1 MPADSPIPPSQMPPP
16 IFTSQTGY
24 PRPPFPN
31 IFNRWEPSSV
41 KPTSSTSAL
50 SFPPG
55 TSKTTELPSPGARDT
70 SQYSKFDPLSRPNER
85 ERDELYDSSTPNS
98 KQDFDSA
105 KSPALEIGERERSP
119 ANSLRRPSSS
129 DTFDRHSPTN
139 RAKHVPSD
147 STTDKITSPLLP
159 GHTPPDH
166 HFKTER
172 SSSPLSEDRR
182 RSFSGDFQRES
193 HSRHSTQ
200 STPTSRSEVLAAQ
213 DLRTNDQE
221 ERIKRETNLEKFETL
236 RRLQVATASF
246 PRPESAIG
254 TIQKLEMF
262 QQSREAFLSP
272 GGFNVPLTAP
282 LGIPASDLARIAISV
297 PDPAGN
303 GELTSGSGEFF
314 EGADYKHGIKYSFQE
329 QNSNALSAREPMV
342 TKRTFVLTSDND
354 TRESGFHVPS
364 ATGLLRGTTL
374 CEGTLQGSTGTR
386 STQR

>member
-1 MPADSPIPPSQMPPP
+1 M
-16 IFTSQTGY
+16 
-24 PRPPFPN
+24 
-31 IFNRWEPSSV
+31 
-41 KPTSSTSAL
+41 
-50 SFPPG
+50 
-55 TSKTTELPSPGARDT
+55 
-70 SQYSKFDPLSRPNER
+70 
-85 ERDELYDSSTPNS
+85 
-98 KQDFDSA
+98 
-105 KSPALEIGERERSP
+105 
-119 ANSLRRPSSS
+119 
-129 DTFDRHSPTN
+129 
-139 RAKHVPSD
+139 
-147 STTDKITSPLLP
+147 
-159 GHTPPDH
+159 
-166 HFKTER
+166 
-172 SSSPLSEDRR
+172 
-182 RSFSGDFQRES
+182 
-193 HSRHSTQ
+193 
-200 STPTSRSEVLAAQ
+200 LAAQ

-342 TKRTFVLTSDND
+342 TKRTFELTSDND